1 MQPSPAP
8 LVPARFRTRPD
19 AFMMLPDLR
28 PGGAVSTGWR
38 SERRKVLVPDSPAP
52 DMKEIESLAARL
64 RMLYADSAHQSADE
78 RRQDLLAEIEHALG
92 NGGDDGRAAM
102 TRALLESLP
111 GWEASLAVGAPSDG
125 ASPTSRD
132 AELRD
137 PAFLVERLEEIA
149 GALTDAQRDAIAAR
163 LAGVGIGAAAPN
175 NASTTS
181 HANAS
186 SASSGTLPADAVAR
200 LSALL
205 RAEGTAAPDTERL
218 LELACAMT
226 DLVTKLDQL
235 AWSTWRAM
243 SPRSEFKRRT
253 STQEAMRRYL
263 AGDPAVSREHVAEEI
278 DRLRRLAGAL
288 ISTVA
293 KVGFVAYRQVAKN
306 APHEIE
312 VLAKPEKKAF
322 ESLEVACWKKYRQL
336 AGNLDQ
342 ALVEAEMLSAMSDSV
357 EALVRGISRTSQ

>member
-1 MQPSPAP
+1 
-8 LVPARFRTRPD
+8 
-19 AFMMLPDLR
+19 
-28 PGGAVSTGWR
+28 
-38 SERRKVLVPDSPAP
+38 VPDSSGP
-52 DMKEIESLAARL
+52 DIKEVASLAARL
-64 RMLYADSAHQSADE
+64 RMLYADSSHLTAEE
-78 RRQDLLAEIEHALG
+78 RRQDLLSEIEHALRQS
-92 NGGDDGRAAM
+92 DSDERAAM
-102 TRALLESLP
+102 ARALLESLP
-111 GWEASLAVGAPSDG
+111 GWEASLSVQAPTQG
-125 ASPTSRD
+125 PSPTPRD

-149 GALTDAQRDAIAAR
+149 GALTDAQRDAIGVR
-163 LAGVGIGAAAPN
+163 LAIAGIGGPTAPAAKPASDPPPAP
-175 NASTTS
+175 
-181 HANAS
+181 
-186 SASSGTLPADAVAR
+186 GDWPADSVAR
-200 LSALL
+200 LNALL
-205 RAEGTAAPDTERL
+205 RAEDSASPDSARL
-218 LELACAMT
+218 IELACAMT

-263 AGDPAVSREHVAEEI
+263 AGDPAVSRENVAEEI

-342 ALVEAEMLSAMSDSV
+342 ALVESEMLSAMSDSV
-357 EALVRGISRTSQ
+357 EALVRGISRTSP

>member
-1 MQPSPAP
+1 MPESPG
-8 LVPARFRTRPD
+8 PD
-19 AFMMLPDLR
+19 I
-28 PGGAVSTGWR
+28 
-38 SERRKVLVPDSPAP
+38 
-52 DMKEIESLAARL
+52 KEIASLAARL

-78 RRQDLLAEIEHALG
+78 RRQDLLAEIEHTLG
-92 NGGDDGRAAM
+92 NGGSDDRAAM
-102 TRALLESLP
+102 IRALLQSLP
-111 GWEASLAVGAPSDG
+111 GWEASLAVGAPVDD
-125 ASPTSRD
+125 ALPTSRD

-163 LAGVGIGAAAPN
+163 LAAVGIGGATPAPSAAPN
-175 NASTTS
+175 HTHP
-181 HANAS
+181 HAHPEIPVAP
-186 SASSGTLPADAVAR
+186 SGALPADGVAR

-205 RAEGTAAPDTERL
+205 RADGAVSPDGERL

-263 AGDPAVSREHVAEEI
+263 AGDPAVTREHVAEEI

-357 EALVRGISRTSQ
+357 EALVRGVSRTSP